1 MYIIHNEASV
11 GALGRRGVALTSE
24 IMNRHYVR
32 DEEFVWDQLVEN
44 VMWIGPLRSQFVT
57 GLDKAKALLDQEK
70 DVTFTMEQEEYLVPY
85 EDEESCIVSGCYYVT
100 SDPETKLFIRCHQRV
115 SFFYRLFGDRL
126 KVVHMHLSHPYE
138 VTDPDEYFPFRFGK
152 EAYEYIAST
161 HQLAFTDSL
170 TELGNRNAYETDL
183 LELSGRLSEIDSL
196 AMVLF
201 DLNNLKLINDSLG
214 HLAGDQLI
222 RSFAFL
228 LKESMP
234 ATAKLYRYG
243 GDEFAVFLPDA
254 DNGILER
261 ALRDLEDR
269 KEAYNMANTTRLS
282 FAAGHAF
289 FKKGQDHTLSDLIKR
304 ADTRPVIFQVLFPLR
319 SVSPTDRLLLSA
331 YILSMAISPVPAG
344 SSPFIRQ
351 TLSTCCLFLKKRMVL
366 PLSRGSST

>member
-1 MYIIHNEASV
+1 MYTIHNEANV
-11 GALGRRGVALTSE
+11 GPLGRRGVALTSE

-32 DEEFVWDQLVEN
+32 DEDFVWDQLVEN
-44 VMWIGPLRSQFVT
+44 VMWIGPLPSQIVT
-57 GLDKAKALLDQEK
+57 GLDKVKALLAQER
-70 DVTFTMEQEEYLVPY
+70 DVTFTMEQEEYFVPY
-85 EDEESCIVSGCYYVT
+85 ESEDSCVVSGCYYVT

-183 LELSGRLSEIDSL
+183 LQLSEHLPDMGSL
-196 AMVLF
+196 GMVLF
-201 DLNNLKLINDSLG
+201 DLNNLKMINDSLG

-234 ATAKLYRYG
+234 DTAKLYRYG
-243 GDEFAVFLPDA
+243 GDEFAVFLPQTDR
-254 DNGILER
+254 GVLER
-261 ALRDLEDR
+261 ALQELEDR
-269 KEAYNMANTTRLS
+269 KEAYNAANATRLS

-289 FKKGQDHTLSDLIKR
+289 FKKGMDNTLSDVIKR
-304 ADTRPVIFQVLFPLR
+304 AD
-319 SVSPTDRLLLSA
+319 SRLYARKRAMKKLL
-331 YILSMAISPVPAG
+331 
-344 SSPFIRQ
+344 
-351 TLSTCCLFLKKRMVL
+351 
-366 PLSRGSST
+366 

>member
-1 MYIIHNEASV
+1 MYTIHNEANV
-11 GALGRRGVALTSE
+11 GPLGLRGVALTSE

-32 DEEFVWDQLVEN
+32 DEDFVWDQLVEN

-57 GLDKAKALLDQEK
+57 GLDKVKALLAQEK
-70 DVTFTMEQEEYLVPY
+70 DVTFTMEQEEYFVLY
-85 EDEESCIVSGCYYVT
+85 ENEDSCVVSGCYYVT

-183 LELSGRLSEIDSL
+183 LQLSGHLSEMSSL
-196 AMVLF
+196 GMVLF
-201 DLNNLKLINDSLG
+201 DLNNLKMINDSLG

-234 ATAKLYRYG
+234 STAKLYRYG
-243 GDEFAVFLPDA
+243 GDEFAVFLPET
-254 DNGILER
+254 NRSVLER
-261 ALRDLEDR
+261 ALQELEDR
-269 KEAYNMANTTRLS
+269 KEAYNAANATRLS

-289 FKKGQDHTLSDLIKR
+289 FKKDTDQTLSDVIKR
-304 ADTRPVIFQVLFPLR
+304 AD
-319 SVSPTDRLLLSA
+319 SRLYARKRAMKKLL
-331 YILSMAISPVPAG
+331 
-344 SSPFIRQ
+344 
-351 TLSTCCLFLKKRMVL
+351 
-366 PLSRGSST
+366 

>member
-152 EAYEYIAST
+152 EA
-161 HQLAFTDSL
+161 
-170 TELGNRNAYETDL
+170 
-183 LELSGRLSEIDSL
+183 
-196 AMVLF
+196 
-201 DLNNLKLINDSLG
+201 LNI
-214 HLAGDQLI
+214 
-222 RSFAFL
+222 
-228 LKESMP
+228 
-234 ATAKLYRYG
+234 
-243 GDEFAVFLPDA
+243 
-254 DNGILER
+254 
-261 ALRDLEDR
+261 
-269 KEAYNMANTTRLS
+269 
-282 FAAGHAF
+282 
-289 FKKGQDHTLSDLIKR
+289 
-304 ADTRPVIFQVLFPLR
+304 
-319 SVSPTDRLLLSA
+319 
-331 YILSMAISPVPAG
+331 
-344 SSPFIRQ
+344 
-351 TLSTCCLFLKKRMVL
+351 
-366 PLSRGSST
+366 

>member
-1 MYIIHNEASV
+1 MYTIHDEASV

-32 DEEFVWDQLVEN
+32 DEAFVWDQLVEN

-70 DVTFTMEQEEYLVPY
+70 DITFTMEQEEYLVPY
-85 EDEESCIVSGCYYVT
+85 EDGESCIVSGCYYVT

-170 TELGNRNAYETDL
+170 TGLGNRNAYETDL
-183 LELSGRLSEIDSL
+183 LQLSGHLPEIDSL

-222 RSFAFL
+222 RSFAL
-228 LKESMP
+228 LLRESMP

-254 DNGILER
+254 DNGVLER
-261 ALRDLEDR
+261 ALRELEDR
-269 KEAYNMANTTRLS
+269 KEAYNTANTTRLS
-282 FAAGHAF
+282 FAAGYAF

-304 ADTRPVIFQVLFPLR
+304 AD
-319 SVSPTDRLLLSA
+319 SRLYARKRAMKQLL
-331 YILSMAISPVPAG
+331 
-344 SSPFIRQ
+344 
-351 TLSTCCLFLKKRMVL
+351 
-366 PLSRGSST
+366 